1 MAKIKISCDA
11 FDICNRI
18 KSLDSGYF
26 VIFDTVKKRFEI
38 HNKNQYVNTF
48 CITVEGELDCRVIN
62 KLRKTSR
69 ENAMRLLEEIEK
81 SNVVIETEKARKLK
95 DETTWKAGEM
105 FAYANSKNDTN
116 FEDAY
121 KTNWV

>member
-26 VIFDTVKKRFEI
+26 VVFDTVKKRFEI
-38 HNKNQYVNTF
+38 HNKNQYLDSF
-48 CITVEGELDCRVIN
+48 SITVEGELDCRVIY

-69 ENAMRLLEEIEK
+69 ENAMRMLEKIEK
-81 SNVVIETEKARKLK
+81 SNAKIESEKARKLK
-95 DETTWKAGEM
+95 DETT
-105 FAYANSKNDTN
+105 
-116 FEDAY
+116 
-121 KTNWV
+121 